1 MWTTARFLL
10 FLINFDCVFG
20 YFGFCCCY
28 NSFIVQ

>member
-1 MWTTARFLL
+1 MDYCKVSSF

-28 NSFIVQ
+28 NSFILQ